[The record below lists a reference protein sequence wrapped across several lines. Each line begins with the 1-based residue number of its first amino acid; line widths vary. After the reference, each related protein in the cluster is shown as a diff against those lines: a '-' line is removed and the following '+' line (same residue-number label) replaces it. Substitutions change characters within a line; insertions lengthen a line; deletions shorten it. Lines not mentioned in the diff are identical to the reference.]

1 MRDERLEVG
10 SKHSKGR
17 PRWRLPEMGPLM
29 GDMELSYVDDR
40 GETCELVLLIWV
52 VKPMGVDDVDRVREV
67 S

>member
-1 MRDERLEVG
+1 
-10 SKHSKGR
+10 
-17 PRWRLPEMGPLM
+17 MGPLM